1 MSNEQITSEVED
13 RILTITLN
21 RPDKLNAVTHQMNNE
36 IIDALDRADADDEVR
51 VVIMTGAGRAF
62 CAGADM
68 SAGADTFDYDARA
81 ERSLHAEGSSR
92 AEGSSHAE
100 GSGAGRADEVDWS
113 DPRIRDGGGLV
124 SLRIYECV
132 KPVIGA
138 INGAA
143 VGQGVTMTLPMDV
156 RLASDGARFGFVF
169 SRRGIVPE
177 ACSTYF
183 LPRLV
188 GVAQALRW
196 MYSGR
201 VFGASEALRGGLVE
215 AVHPPERLLEAA
227 REIAREIV
235 DHTAPVSV
243 ALIRQMVWRLL
254 GADHPMEAHKLESR
268 GVYALGQLAD
278 SREGV
283 VSFLEK
289 RPPEFSL
296 KPSEDMP
303 GFYPWWEERSY
314 D

>member
-1 MSNEQITSEVED
+1 MSDEQITCEVED

-21 RPDKLNAVTHQMNNE
+21 RPDKLNAITHQMNNE
-36 IIDALDRADADDEVR
+36 IIDALDRADADDEIR
-51 VVIMTGAGRAF
+51 AVIMTGSGRAF

-68 SAGADTFDYDARA
+68 SAGADTFDYD
-81 ERSLHAEGSSR
+81 SR
-92 AEGSSHAE
+92 AEGA
-100 GSGAGRADEVDWS
+100 GAGRADEVDWS

-156 RLASDGARFGFVF
+156 RLASDHARFGFVF

-196 MYSGR
+196 MYSGS
-201 VFGASEALRGGLVE
+201 VFGAAEALRGGLVE

-289 RPPEFSL
+289 RAPEFSL

>member
-1 MSNEQITSEVED
+1 MSYEQITSEVED

-21 RPDKLNAVTHQMNNE
+21 RPDKLNAITHQMNNE

-51 VVIMTGAGRAF
+51 AVIMTGSGRAF

-68 SAGADTFDYDARA
+68 SAGADTFDYD
-81 ERSLHAEGSSR
+81 SR
-92 AEGSSHAE
+92 AEGA
-100 GSGAGRADEVDWS
+100 GAGRADEVDWS

-156 RLASDGARFGFVF
+156 RLASDHARFGFVF

-196 MYSGR
+196 MYAGS
-201 VFGASEALRGGLVE
+201 VFGAAEALRGGLVE

-289 RPPEFSL
+289 RAPEFSL

-314 D
+314 E

>member
-1 MSNEQITSEVED
+1 MSDEQITCEVED

-21 RPDKLNAVTHQMNNE
+21 RPDKLNAITHQMNNE

-51 VVIMTGAGRAF
+51 VVIMTGSGRAF

-68 SAGADTFDYDARA
+68 SAGADTFDYDAR
-81 ERSLHAEGSSR
+81 S
-92 AEGSSHAE
+92 E

-156 RLASDGARFGFVF
+156 RLASDNARFGFVF

-196 MYSGR
+196 MYAGR

-289 RPPEFSL
+289 RAPEFSL

>member
-1 MSNEQITSEVED
+1 MSYEQISYEVED

-21 RPDKLNAVTHQMNNE
+21 RPEKLNAVTLQMNNE
-36 IIDALDRADADDEVR
+36 IIDALDRADADDDVR
-51 VVIMTGAGRAF
+51 VIIMTGAGRAF
-62 CAGADM
+62 CAGADL

-81 ERSLHAEGSSR
+81 QGT
-92 AEGSSHAE
+92 
-100 GSGAGRADEVDWS
+100 GAGSADAVDWG
-113 DPRIRDGGGLV
+113 DVRIRDGGGFV
-124 SLRIYECV
+124 SLRIYECI

-156 RLASDGARFGFVF
+156 RLASDNARFGFVF

-201 VFGASEALRGGLVE
+201 VFGAAEALRGGLVE
-215 AVHPPERLLEAA
+215 AVHPPERLLDAA

-235 DHTAPVSV
+235 EYTAPVSV

-278 SREGV
+278 SKEGV

-289 RPPEFSL
+289 RAPEFSL

-303 GFYPWWEERSY
+303 GFYPWWEERKY
-314 D
+314 E

>member
-1 MSNEQITSEVED
+1 MSYEQITSEVED
-13 RILTITLN
+13 RVLTITLN
-21 RPDKLNAVTHQMNNE
+21 RPDKLNAITHQMNNE

-51 VVIMTGAGRAF
+51 AVIMTGSGRAF

-68 SAGADTFDYDARA
+68 SAGADTFDYD
-81 ERSLHAEGSSR
+81 SR
-92 AEGSSHAE
+92 AEGA
-100 GSGAGRADEVDWS
+100 GAGRADEVDWS

-156 RLASDGARFGFVF
+156 RLASDPARFGFVF

-196 MYSGR
+196 MYAGS
-201 VFGASEALRGGLVE
+201 VFGAAEALRGGLVE

-268 GVYALGQLAD
+268 GVYALGQPAD

>member
-1 MSNEQITSEVED
+1 MSDEQITCEVED

-21 RPDKLNAVTHQMNNE
+21 RPDKLNAITHQMNNE

-68 SAGADTFDYDARA
+68 SAGADTFDYDAR
-81 ERSLHAEGSSR
+81 SEG
-92 AEGSSHAE
+92 A
-100 GSGAGRADEVDWS
+100 GAGRADQVDWG

-156 RLASDGARFGFVF
+156 RLASDSARFGFVF

-254 GADHPMEAHKLESR
+254 GADDPMEAHKLESR